1 MSKRKGTP
9 FFYDPEKTYGIA
21 DFEDTT
27 IKNLYVIGKKL
38 GVRDVKKPK
47 KNELAQLIL
56 SKHEEAKV
64 KLVQS
69 VLDGIIDTIEEKFEQ
84 KVQ

>member
-1 MSKRKGTP
+1 MSKRKGIP
-9 FFYDPEKTYGIA
+9 FLYDPEKTYDIA

-47 KNELAQLIL
+47 KNELARLIL
-56 SKHEEAKV
+56 SKHEEAK
-64 KLVQS
+64 
-69 VLDGIIDTIEEKFEQ
+69 EKILYLLCT
-84 KVQ
+84 

>member
-1 MSKRKGTP
+1 MSKRKAKT
-9 FFYDPEKTYGIA
+9 FLYDPEKTYDIA

-27 IKNLYVIGKKL
+27 IKNLYAIGKTL

>member
-1 MSKRKGTP
+1 M
-9 FFYDPEKTYGIA
+9 
-21 DFEDTT
+21 
-27 IKNLYVIGKKL
+27 
-38 GVRDVKKPK
+38 RDVKKPK

>member
-1 MSKRKGTP
+1 MSKRKAKP
-9 FFYDPEKTYGIA
+9 FVYDPEKAYDIA

-27 IKNLYVIGKKL
+27 IKNLYAIGKKL

-47 KNELAQLIL
+47 KNELARLIL

-64 KLVQS
+64 KLVQY
-69 VLDGIIDTIEEKFEQ
+69 VLDGIIDTIEENLLQ
-84 KVQ
+84 SL